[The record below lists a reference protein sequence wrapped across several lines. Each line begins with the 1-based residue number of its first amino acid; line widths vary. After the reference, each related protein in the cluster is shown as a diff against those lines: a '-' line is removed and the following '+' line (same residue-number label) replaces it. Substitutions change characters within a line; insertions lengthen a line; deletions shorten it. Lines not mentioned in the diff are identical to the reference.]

1 MVRILLAMIVL
12 ASASVALAQETQ
24 STDPRAALAQPAF
37 NAFFTASDA
46 GDAQAAYAML
56 SPPFRANTTFEEY
69 ARVAADKARGRGA
82 LIERRI
88 MRATVYDNP
97 ANSPGPGVYI
107 AFDFVGW
114 FENTDFYCGYL
125 IAFQPPAGGDF
136 TVMRVEETMMDR
148 QTAAAIDADPA
159 PPTSAE
165 AWAGIAGSVCPIW
178 LSAPASRG

>member
-1 MVRILLAMIVL
+1 MVRILLALIVL
-12 ASASVALAQETQ
+12 ASASAALAQETQ
-24 STDPRAALAQPAF
+24 SNDPRAGLAQSAF
-37 NAFFTASDA
+37 NAFFAAHDA
-46 GDAQAAYAML
+46 GDAQAAYAIL
-56 SPPFRANTTFEEY
+56 SPSFRASTTFEEY
-69 ARVAADKARGRGA
+69 ERVLAQKVGERGA

-97 ANSPGPGVYI
+97 AHSPGPGVYI

-114 FENTDFYCGYL
+114 FENTDLYCGYL

-148 QTAAAIDADPA
+148 QTATAIDADPE

-165 AWAGIAGSVCPIW
+165 AWASVAGSVCPVW